1 MNLHIT
7 LGHLYLTFYQGF
19 GYAKWLFE
27 SIRYV
32 VFVVV
37 AVIVVVVVARGHGA
51 SNILKSFC
59 YEFNAFCVQCTHCTY
74 NMLQLYF
81 SLYLGTQSKL
91 WNIG

>member
-32 VFVVV
+32 VVVVV

-51 SNILKSFC
+51 SNILKSCC
-59 YEFNAFCVQCTHCTY
+59 YEFNALYIVQCTHCT
-74 NMLQLYF
+74 
-81 SLYLGTQSKL
+81 
-91 WNIG
+91 